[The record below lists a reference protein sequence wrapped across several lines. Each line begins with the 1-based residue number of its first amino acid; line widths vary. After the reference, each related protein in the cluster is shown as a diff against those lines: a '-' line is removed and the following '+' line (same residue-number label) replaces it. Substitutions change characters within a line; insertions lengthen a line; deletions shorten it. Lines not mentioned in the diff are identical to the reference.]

1 MDVMDG
7 KRGPDDGDTG
17 GMKHGVSVETEQYIE
32 TEQDGDGWISLHVF
46 YAANANPVL
55 VHCVRPLVSRLRDQG
70 MLRSWFFIRYW
81 LEGPHIRLRLLP
93 ADASAAGEV
102 ACTARETLEAYLRER
117 PALYEEDRN
126 ASGDLYKNMFLAE
139 YSEERWDELYGVDGE
154 MPFRENN
161 SVAPVPYERELDRY
175 GGPAGMELAEWH
187 FQESSETVMTLLD
200 TTNVHVRTVLLG
212 QAAQLTA
219 GLCFALLR
227 GEDAVARFLGRYRT
241 MWETSYQEPSDS
253 QHERFDRS
261 YERMKDRLVPR
272 LQHVR
277 DSARGDSSAS
287 PTPLERAWLAHCA
300 ELRDR
305 VLTLADAGHLT
316 FRDGAVP
323 DPEDALAIVLS
334 SYVHMTNN
342 RLGVSILDEIYL
354 SYVICKALSDMAPL
368 EALR

>member
-1 MDVMDG
+1 MDG
-7 KRGPDDGDTG
+7 KRATNEDASIDT
-17 GMKHGVSVETEQYIE
+17 EW
-32 TEQDGDGWISLHVF
+32 DGDGWISLHVF

-55 VHCVRPLVSRLRDQG
+55 VHGVSPLVDRLCEQG
-70 MLRSWFFIRYW
+70 LLRSWFFIRYW
-81 LEGPHIRLRLLP
+81 LEGPHVRLRLLP
-93 ADASAAGEV
+93 ADPSAADEV
-102 ACTARETLEAYLRER
+102 ARTAREALEAYLRER

-139 YSEERWDELYGVDGE
+139 YSEERWNDLYGADGT

-161 SVAPVPYERELDRY
+161 SVAHIPYERELDRY
-175 GGPAGMELAEWH
+175 GGPAGMELAERH
-187 FQESSETVMTLLD
+187 FQESSELVIRLLE

-219 GLCFALLR
+219 GLCFAFLR
-227 GEDAVARFLGRYRT
+227 DEEAVARFLVRYRA
-241 MWETSYQEPSDS
+241 MWEASYQEPSDS

-272 LQHVR
+272 LRHVR
-277 DSARGDSSAS
+277 DCARDDATAAS
-287 PTPLERAWLAHCA
+287 PTPTERTWLAHCA

-305 VLTLADAGHLT
+305 VLKLAEAGALT

-323 DPEDALAIVLS
+323 DPQDALAIVLS

-354 SYVICKALSDMAPL
+354 SYVICKALSDSAPQ
-368 EALR
+368 EAQR

>member
-1 MDVMDG
+1 
-7 KRGPDDGDTG
+7 
-17 GMKHGVSVETEQYIE
+17 SEQ
-32 TEQDGDGWISLHVF
+32 GL
-46 YAANANPVL
+46 
-55 VHCVRPLVSRLRDQG
+55 LRT
-70 MLRSWFFIRYW
+70 WFFIRYW
-81 LEGPHIRLRLLP
+81 LEGPHVRLRLLP
-93 ADASAAGEV
+93 ADASVAAEV
-102 ACTARETLEAYLRER
+102 ARTARAALEQFLRER
-117 PALYEEDRN
+117 PALYEEDRD

-139 YSEERWDELYGVDGE
+139 YSEERWNALYGADGA
-154 MPFRENN
+154 MPFRDNN
-161 SVAPVPYERELDRY
+161 SVARIPYERELDRY

-187 FQESSETVMTLLD
+187 FQESSETVITLLE

-219 GLCFALLR
+219 GLCFAFLR
-227 GEDAVARFLGRYRT
+227 DEEAVARFLTRYRT

-272 LQHVR
+272 MQHVR
-277 DSARGDSSAS
+277 DSARDDSVAS
-287 PTPLERAWLAHCA
+287 PTKLERAWLAHCG

-305 VLTLADAGHLT
+305 VVRLADAGSLS
-316 FRDGAVP
+316 FRDGPVQ
-323 DPEDALAIVLS
+323 DPQTALAIVLS

-354 SYVICKALSDMAPL
+354 SYVICNALSDMAPQ

>member
-1 MDVMDG
+1 MSIDQGTDDRV
-7 KRGPDDGDTG
+7 RIEAEPDNG
-17 GMKHGVSVETEQYIE
+17 G
-32 TEQDGDGWISLHVF
+32 WLSLHVF

-55 VHCVRPLVSRLRDQG
+55 VHCVRPLVARLREQG
-70 MLRSWFFIRYW
+70 LLRSWFFIRYW
-81 LEGPHIRLRLLP
+81 LEGPHVRLRLLP
-93 ADASAAGEV
+93 ADASVTADVDRIARAA
-102 ACTARETLEAYLRER
+102 LQQYLRER
-117 PALYEEDRN
+117 PALYEEDRD
-126 ASGDLYKNMFLAE
+126 ASGELYKNMFLAE
-139 YSEERWDELYGVDGE
+139 YSEERWNELYGADGA
-154 MPFRENN
+154 MPFQDNN
-161 SVAPVPYERELDRY
+161 SVVPVPYERELDRY

-227 GEDAVARFLGRYRT
+227 DDEAVARFLDRYRT

-272 LQHVR
+272 LVHVR
-277 DSARGDSSAS
+277 DNALDDPAAS
-287 PTPLERAWLAHCA
+287 PNPLERSWLAHCG
-300 ELRDR
+300 ELRDK
-305 VLTLADAGHLT
+305 VLHLAGEGSLT
-316 FRDGAVP
+316 FRDGPVR
-323 DPEDALAIVLS
+323 DPQTALAIVLS

-354 SYVICKALSDMAPL
+354 SYVICRALSDMVPR

>member
-93 ADASAAGEV
+93 ADASTAGEV

-161 SVAPVPYERELDRY
+161 SVAPVPYERELARY

>member
-1 MDVMDG
+1 MSVDQDA
-7 KRGPDDGDTG
+7 DD
-17 GMKHGVSVETEQYIE
+17 SVHIE
-32 TEQDGDGWISLHVF
+32 AKSDGDGWLSLHVF

-55 VHCVRPLVSRLRDQG
+55 VHCVRPLVARLREQG
-70 MLRSWFFIRYW
+70 LLRSWFFIRYW
-81 LEGPHIRLRLLP
+81 LEGPHVRLRLLP
-93 ADASAAGEV
+93 ADASVTADLARIARAA
-102 ACTARETLEAYLRER
+102 LQQYLRER
-117 PALYEEDRN
+117 PALYEEDRD

-139 YSEERWDELYGVDGE
+139 YSEERWNELYGADGE
-154 MPFRENN
+154 MPFRDNN
-161 SVAPVPYERELDRY
+161 SVARIPYERELERY

-187 FQESSETVMTLLD
+187 FQESSETVLTLLD

-219 GLCFALLR
+219 GLCFAFLR
-227 GEDAVARFLGRYRT
+227 DEEEVARFLDRYRT

-272 LQHVR
+272 LRHVR
-277 DSARGDSSAS
+277 DSARDDRAGS
-287 PTPLERAWLAHCA
+287 PTPLERAWLAHCG
-300 ELRDR
+300 ELRDK
-305 VLTLADAGHLT
+305 VLHLAGAGSLT
-316 FRDGAVP
+316 FRDGPVR
-323 DPEDALAIVLS
+323 DPRAALAIVLS

-354 SYVICKALSDMAPL
+354 SYVIGRALSDMAPR